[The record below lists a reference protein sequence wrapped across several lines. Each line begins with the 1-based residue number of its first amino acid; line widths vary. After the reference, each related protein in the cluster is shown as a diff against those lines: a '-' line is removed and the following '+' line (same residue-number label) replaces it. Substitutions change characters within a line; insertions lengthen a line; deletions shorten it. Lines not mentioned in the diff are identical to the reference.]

1 MDFIVNLVAMPLL
14 WLHHLTGSYAAA
26 VFLFTVVINLL
37 LLPLRVKQQKT
48 MAKQA
53 ALKPKL
59 EALREKYGDNKQKFN
74 MEMGELYQKNNV
86 SMTGGCL
93 VSLIQLPLL
102 MLVYSAIQRF
112 INEGSQVNFN
122 FFGIDLSQTPKF
134 NINIIEGWQMVWL
147 IPILSFATAMLS
159 AVVSMLIAK
168 KTNPQAGS
176 MGLMMLTM
184 PVVSLFIAFG
194 FTAALGFYWACSNL
208 MSVVIQL
215 LINQFFH
222 VDSMVSQ
229 MYLQQGKERRKKEQ
243 EIMEKMAAAKEAA
256 PAE

>member
-1 MDFIVNLVAMPLL
+1 
-14 WLHHLTGSYAAA
+14 
-26 VFLFTVVINLL
+26 
-37 LLPLRVKQQKT
+37 
-48 MAKQA
+48 
-53 ALKPKL
+53 
-59 EALREKYGDNKQKFN
+59 
-74 MEMGELYQKNNV
+74 
-86 SMTGGCL
+86 
-93 VSLIQLPLL
+93 
-102 MLVYSAIQRF
+102 
-112 INEGSQVNFN
+112 
-122 FFGIDLSQTPKF
+122 
-134 NINIIEGWQMVWL
+134 MVWL

-229 MYLQQGKERRKKEQ
+229 LYLQQGKERRKKEQ